1 MKTQVVPTAPPSP
14 VFPIGASEQ
23 MLTGRRRWEGEGSA
37 APVSPPLR
45 LSPRNPRCEVVVQV
59 HEVPSVDVG
68 QVAVVPVEV
77 SASVEPSLGACVRVG
92 AHLEP
97 PGGNNSRVNEGER
110 E

>member
-1 MKTQVVPTAPPSP
+1 MKMQVVPTAPPSP
-14 VFPIGASEQ
+14 VCPIGASEQ
-23 MLTGRRRWEGEGSA
+23 MLTGRRRREGREAQRPS
-37 APVSPPLR
+37 LR

-97 PGGNNSRVNEGER
+97 PGGNSSRVSQ
-110 E
+110 